1 MVHIES
7 GNETVA
13 SATVFSGELRRR
25 QKNAEMQMLIKMD
38 DLGTVRKRK

>member
-1 MVHIES
+1 MAHIES

-25 QKNAEMQMLIKMD
+25 SKNAEIQMLTKMD
-38 DLGTVRKRK
+38 DPGTIRKVK